1 MSWRVGQLCGICTHT
16 FTSFLPCRVT
26 SCPGL
31 SWAEE
36 FPRMQ
41 DFQAKTGTVWG
52 KPPPEAC
59 WYFKQ
64 QDLKTEWRQKWMQPW
79 ATLPLSAVSL
89 TKPGAG
95 TELLGAGF
103 QDSIWNTCPGWSA
116 VRPPFREC
124 SFLPSLSTL
133 TGELVGSE
141 GYAKTGEI
149 LIKKKINEQLWSRC
163 LCSIITIKRCFQ
175 FGRRKHQT
183 QAIRIV

>member
-1 MSWRVGQLCGICTHT
+1 M
-16 FTSFLPCRVT
+16 T

-95 TELLGAGF
+95 TGLLGAGF
-103 QDSIWNTCPGWSA
+103 PGSIRNTCPGWSA
-116 VRPPFREC
+116 VRPSFREC
-124 SFLPSLSTL
+124 SFLSALRGLSLLEVTVMWRHGKYFL
-133 TGELVGSE
+133 L
-141 GYAKTGEI
+141 
-149 LIKKKINEQLWSRC
+149 KKINEQLWFHG
-163 LCSIITIKRCFQ
+163 LCSVITIKRCFQ
-175 FGRRKHQT
+175 FGRRKHQI
-183 QAIRIV
+183 QAVRVV